1 MFVCVNNDGCM
12 CQYHNTWQFE
22 YEVHKY
28 FLNYFNLEK
37 NPKMHWIDTSS
48 WDMVQHMHDII
59 FEATK
64 FVGGTTQYLS
74 FIYDEVSI
82 IDNQN

>member
-1 MFVCVNNDGCM
+1 
-12 CQYHNTWQFE
+12 
-22 YEVHKY
+22 
-28 FLNYFNLEK
+28 
-37 NPKMHWIDTSS
+37 
-48 WDMVQHMHDII
+48 MVQHMHDII

-74 FIYDEVSI
+74 LIYDEVSI